1 MAKVGY
7 ARVSSAGQKLDI
19 QIEKL
24 KAYGCTKIY
33 KEKISGVDQ
42 NRPELLKCLD
52 YIRDEQDT
60 LVITRLDRMARST
73 LHLGH
78 IIKQLKEKS
87 INFVVLDQSI
97 DTTTSF
103 GMLTF
108 NILSSV
114 AEFENEIRKE
124 RQKEGIQKAL
134 KQGKKFGRPR
144 KVSAIIIE
152 QVLEDS
158 KTKTVS
164 QILKDNSISQRTYYK
179 IKNGKYNDIQ
189 IDT

>member
-7 ARVSSAGQKLDI
+7 ARVSSVGQKLDI

-33 KEKISGVDQ
+33 QEKISGVDQ

-52 YIRDEQDT
+52 YVRDGQDT

-78 IIKQLKEKS
+78 IIKQLKEKG
-87 INFVVLDQSI
+87 INFVVIDQSI

-124 RQKEGIQKAL
+124 RQREGIQKAL
-134 KQGKKFGRPR
+134 KEGKKFGRPR
-144 KVSAIIIE
+144 KVTVKIIE

-164 QILKDNSISQRTYYK
+164 QILQDNDISQRTYYK
-179 IKNGKYNDIQ
+179 IKNGKYDEQ
-189 IDT
+189 K

>member
-1 MAKVGY
+1 MSIVGY
-7 ARVSSAGQKLDI
+7 ARVSSSGQSLDI

-24 KAYGCTKIY
+24 KKYGCTKIY
-33 KEKISGVDQ
+33 KEKLSGVDQ

-52 YIRDEQDT
+52 YVRDEQDT

-73 LHLGH
+73 LHLGT
-78 IIKQLKEKS
+78 IIKRLNDKGV
-87 INFVVLDQSI
+87 NFVVIDQNI

-124 RQKEGIQKAL
+124 RQKEGIKKAL
-134 KQGKKFGRPR
+134 KEGKPFGRP
-144 KVSAIIIE
+144 KKITKSIIE
-152 QVLEDS
+152 RILEDS
-158 KTKTVS
+158 KTKTVA
-164 QILKDNSISQRTYYK
+164 QILKDNNVSQRTYYK
-179 IKNGKYNDIQ
+179 IKNGLYNHLLDQ
-189 IDT
+189 

>member
-1 MAKVGY
+1 MALVGY
-7 ARVSSAGQKLDI
+7 ARVSSVGQSLDL
-19 QIEKL
+19 QIDKL
-24 KAYGCTKIY
+24 KEYGCTKIY
-33 KEKISGVDQ
+33 KEKLSGVDQ

-52 YIRDEQDT
+52 YVRDEQDT

-78 IIKQLKEKS
+78 IIKKLKDKGV
-87 INFVVLDQSI
+87 NFVVIDQSI

-124 RQKEGIQKAL
+124 RQKEGIRKAL
-134 KQGKKFGRPR
+134 KDGEKFGRP
-144 KVSAIIIE
+144 KKITPEIIKK
-152 QVLEDS
+152 VLEDS

-164 QILKDNSISQRTYYK
+164 QILIDNDISQRTYYK
-179 IKNGKYNDIQ
+179 
-189 IDT
+189 

>member
-1 MAKVGY
+1 MAIVGY
-7 ARVSSAGQKLDI
+7 ARVSSTGQSLDV

-24 KAYGCTKIY
+24 NNYGCEKIY
-33 KEKISGVDQ
+33 QEKISGVEQ
-42 NRPELLKCLD
+42 NRPELIKCLD
-52 YIRDEQDT
+52 YVRDSKDT

-78 IIKQLKEKS
+78 IIKQLNNKGV
-87 INFVVLDQSI
+87 NFVVIDQSI

-134 KQGKKFGRPR
+134 KDGKKFGRPR
-144 KVSAIIIE
+144 KVTVKIIE
-152 QVLEDS
+152 QVLEDA

-164 QILKDNSISQRTYYK
+164 QILRDNNISQRTYYK
-179 IKNGKYNDIQ
+179 IKNGGYN
-189 IDT
+189 

>member
-1 MAKVGY
+1 MALVGY
-7 ARVSSAGQKLDI
+7 ARVSSVGQSLDL

-24 KAYGCTKIY
+24 KKFGCTKIY
-33 KEKISGVDQ
+33 KEKMSGVDQ

-52 YIRDEQDT
+52 YVRDEDDT

-73 LHLGH
+73 LHLGS
-78 IIKQLKEKS
+78 IIKKLKEKGV
-87 INFVVLDQSI
+87 NFIVLDQNI
-97 DTTTSF
+97 DTTISF

-124 RQKEGIQKAL
+124 RQKEGIKKAL
-134 KQGKKFGRPR
+134 RDGKAFGRPR
-144 KVSAIIIE
+144 KVTKEVIE
-152 QVLEDS
+152 QVLKDS

-164 QILKDNSISQRTYYK
+164 QILKDNDISQRTYYK
-179 IKNGKYNDIQ
+179 IKNGKYIFSS
-189 IDT
+189 

>member
-1 MAKVGY
+1 MAIVGY
-7 ARVSSAGQKLDI
+7 ARVSSTGQSLDV

-24 KAYGCTKIY
+24 NNYGCEKIY
-33 KEKISGVDQ
+33 QEKISGVEQ
-42 NRPELLKCLD
+42 NRPELIKCLD
-52 YIRDEQDT
+52 YVRDSKDT

-73 LHLGH
+73 LHLGR
-78 IIKQLKEKS
+78 IIKQLNNKGV
-87 INFVVLDQSI
+87 NFVVIDQSI

-134 KQGKKFGRPR
+134 KDGKKFGRPR
-144 KVSAIIIE
+144 KVTVKIIE
-152 QVLEDS
+152 QVLEDA

-164 QILKDNSISQRTYYK
+164 QILRDNNISQRTYYK
-179 IKNGKYNDIQ
+179 IKNGGYN
-189 IDT
+189 

>member
-7 ARVSSAGQKLDI
+7 ARVSSIGQKLDI
-19 QIEKL
+19 QIDKL

-33 KEKISGVDQ
+33 QEKISGIDQ

-52 YIRDEQDT
+52 YVRDEQDT

-87 INFVVLDQSI
+87 INFVVIDQSI
-97 DTTTSF
+97 DTTTNF
-103 GMLTF
+103 GILTF

-134 KQGKKFGRPR
+134 KEGKKFGRPR
-144 KVSAIIIE
+144 KVTAKIID

-164 QILKDNSISQRTYYK
+164 QILRDNGISQRTYYK
-179 IKNGKYNDIQ
+179 IKNGKYDEQ
-189 IDT
+189 K